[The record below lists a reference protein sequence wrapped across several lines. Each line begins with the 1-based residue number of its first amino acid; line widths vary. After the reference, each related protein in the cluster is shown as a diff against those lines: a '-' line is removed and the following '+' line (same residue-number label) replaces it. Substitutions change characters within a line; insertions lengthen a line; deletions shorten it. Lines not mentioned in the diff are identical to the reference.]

1 LARLRLLSGPFFAC
15 VPLACLALACLL
27 LAGCNNFQ
35 HKKPDP
41 TKGVVTGIVL
51 CADTGKPARF
61 ATVTLTGAPKPGE
74 KNNDENPL
82 PAAETTIT
90 DLDGRFRL
98 EAVQPG
104 RYYAFATLEGY
115 LDPAL
120 AFDPDK
126 LRSLSVGL
134 EQRRYAIDQWKDH
147 LKEVTVAVHKVSDIS
162 LEIEP
167 AAEISGTVTFDD
179 GSPAIG
185 MHFQLLRKTAKGEM
199 ISVGLPLMDSWS
211 IRAVSDGHGH
221 FNLTNLTAG
230 EYAVCTLMP
239 SATEDSAPRVC
250 LGNTFRKKE
259 SKTVKVQ
266 AGETASGVDI
276 EIPLS
281 GLHTVSGTVT
291 ALADGHSLNH
301 ATLRLLYADDRE
313 PARETALLDDG
324 SFSFDYVPEG
334 KYMLQVSGAMDAIQ
348 KISES
353 GNGAETASTQ
363 TAPDIHYA
371 DKEIPLTVLDDM
383 SDVNLAVSPPPAS
396 ATNSTPAAPPATPPA
411 PQ

>member
-1 LARLRLLSGPFFAC
+1 VFLAHLRCLPALYFA
-15 VPLACLALACLL
+15 LLL

-35 HKKPDP
+35 HKKPDA

-61 ATVTLTGAPKPGE
+61 ATVTLTSAPRPGE
-74 KNNDENPL
+74 KLDDEAPL

-104 RYYAFATLEGY
+104 HYYAFATLEGY
-115 LDPAL
+115 LDPTL

-126 LRSLSVGL
+126 LKSLSAGW
-134 EQRRYAIDQWKDH
+134 EQRRYAIDRWKVH
-147 LKEVTVAVHKVSDIS
+147 LAEVTVAVHKTADIS
-162 LEIEP
+162 IEIERG
-167 AAEISGTVTFDD
+167 AEIAGAVTFDD

-185 MHFQLLRKTAKGEM
+185 MHFQVFRKSDKGDM
-199 ISVGLPLMDSWS
+199 TTVGLALMDTWTLHTL
-211 IRAVSDGHGH
+211 SDGHGRYAI
-221 FNLTNLTAG
+221 TNLPAG

-239 SATEDSAPRVC
+239 AAAEDSAPRVC

-259 SKTVKVQ
+259 SKTVKVGS
-266 AGETASGVDI
+266 GEIANGTDI

-281 GLHTVSGTVT
+281 GLHTVSGTVS
-291 ALADGHSLNH
+291 ALADGHPLNH

-313 PARETALLDDG
+313 GVRETALLEDG
-324 SFSFDYVPEG
+324 SFSFEDVPEG
-334 KYMLQVSGAMDAIQ
+334 KYILAVTGAMDAVQ
-348 KISES
+348 KTSES
-353 GNGAETASTQ
+353 GSGVDAAS
-363 TAPDIHYA
+363 AKNLDDIHYA
-371 DKEIPLTVLDDM
+371 DKEIPLLVMGELA
-383 SDVNLAVSPPPAS
+383 DVNLAVSAAS
-396 ATNSTPAAPPATPPA
+396 ATSSTPPAPPATPPA

>member
-1 LARLRLLSGPFFAC
+1 MDRLRTLS
-15 VPLACLALACLL
+15 ALSIACLL

-61 ATVTLTGAPKPGE
+61 ATVTLTGAPRPGE
-74 KNNDENPL
+74 KNDDENPL

-104 RYYAFATLEGY
+104 HYYAFATQEGY
-115 LDPAL
+115 LDPTL

-126 LRSLSVGL
+126 LRSLSIGW
-134 EQRRYAIDQWKDH
+134 EQRRYSIDQWKEH
-147 LKEVTVAVHKVSDIS
+147 LKEVTVSVHKVADIS
-162 LEIEP
+162 LEIER
-167 AAEISGTVTFDD
+167 AAEISGTVTYDD
-179 GSPAIG
+179 GTPAIG
-185 MHFQLLRKTAKGEM
+185 MHFQLFRKTEKGEM
-199 ISVGLPLMDSWS
+199 ASVGLPLLDTWA
-211 IRAVSDGHGH
+211 IRTASDGHGH
-221 FNLTNLTAG
+221 FSVSNLSAG
-230 EYAVCTLMP
+230 EYAICALMP
-239 SATEDSAPRVC
+239 AESQEAAPRVC

-259 SKTVKVQ
+259 SKIVKVQ
-266 AGETASGVDI
+266 AGDAATGADI

-281 GLHTVSGTVT
+281 GLHTVSGIVS
-291 ALADGHSLNH
+291 ALADGHGLNH
-301 ATLRLLYADDRE
+301 ATLHLLYADDRE
-313 PARETALLDDG
+313 TARETALLEDG

-334 KYMLQVSGAMDAIQ
+334 KYILTITDAMDAVQ

-353 GNGAETASTQ
+353 GPGVDPALAK
-363 TAPDIHYA
+363 APDDIRYA
-371 DKEIPLTVLDDM
+371 DKEIPLTVMGDVA
-383 SDVNLAVSPPPAS
+383 DVNLVVSSAS
-396 ATNSTPAAPPATPPA
+396 ATGSTPAAPPATLPA